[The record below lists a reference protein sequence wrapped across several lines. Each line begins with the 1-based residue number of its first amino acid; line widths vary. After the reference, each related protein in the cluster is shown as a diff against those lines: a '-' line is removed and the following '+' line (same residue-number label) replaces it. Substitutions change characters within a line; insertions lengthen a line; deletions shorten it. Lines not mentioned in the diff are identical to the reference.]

1 MVEPAESLNASRH
14 KLFDEVDF
22 CDYLWILETT
32 DDINYD
38 ALQVVRVYEQ
48 LLRRNVVAFP
58 KEIYFFTDLTCAA
71 IVDPF
76 EFAEW

>member
-1 MVEPAESLNASRH
+1 MN
-14 KLFDEVDF
+14 F
-22 CDYLWILETT
+22 CDYLRILETT

-38 ALQVVRVYEQ
+38 ALQVVRVNKQ

-58 KEIYFFTDLTCAA
+58 EEIYFFADLTCAA

-76 EFAEW
+76 ELAER

>member
-1 MVEPAESLNASRH
+1 MIKPAKSLNASGH

-22 CDYLWILETT
+22 CDYLRVLETT

-58 KEIYFFTDLTCAA
+58 EEIYFFTDLTCAT

>member
-1 MVEPAESLNASRH
+1 MVEPTQSLNASGNE
-14 KLFDEVDF
+14 LFDEVNF
-22 CDYLWILETT
+22 CDYLWILEST

-38 ALQVVRVYEQ
+38 ALQVVRVDEQ

-58 KEIYFFTDLTCAA
+58 EEIYFFTDLTCAA